1 MLIKHRVSGFVN
13 KVLESPAGL
22 WFPGLDF
29 VVPKH
34 QNILAVRTRERAGF
48 AVEKLMIPGSNL
60 VSDAGDLYYAQLGA
74 EEASTNAFGVHEMQ
88 TATTGLIKAANRSDF
103 TAIAS
108 SEKAH
113 TATYPKTNDGD
124 ADNTG
129 AGTDIV
135 TYLVSYLKAD
145 FNDAAITHGIITNI
159 TPGAS
164 EPILT
169 GYAFAASFA
178 KTADDSLK
186 VFVNHEMLGA

>member
-1 MLIKHRVSGFVN
+1 MMLIRHEVGGFIN
-13 KVLESPAGL
+13 KVFRSWGGIYIPDQSLFIPRKNN
-22 WFPGLDF
+22 
-29 VVPKH
+29 V
-34 QNILAVRTRERAGF
+34 LAVLDGPEGKRLIGARNIVT
-48 AVEKLMIPGSNL
+48 
-60 VSDAGDLYYAQLGA
+60 DAGDLYYAQLGA

-88 TATTGLIKAANRSDF
+88 TAGTPGKTADRSNF

-113 TATYPKTNDGD
+113 AATYPKTNDGD
-124 ADNTG
+124 GDNTG

-145 FNDAAITHGIITNI
+145 FNDAAISHGIITNI

-169 GYAFAASFA
+169 GYAFAAPFG
-178 KTADDSLK
+178 KTADDTLK
-186 VFVNHEMLGA
+186 VFVNHEMLGV